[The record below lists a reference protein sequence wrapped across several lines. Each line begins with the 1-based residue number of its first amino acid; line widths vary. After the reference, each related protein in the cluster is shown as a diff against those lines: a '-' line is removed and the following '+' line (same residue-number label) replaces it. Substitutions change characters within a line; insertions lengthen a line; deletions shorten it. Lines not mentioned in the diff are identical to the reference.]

1 MFYKK
6 TNERIAVFIRRR
18 RISAP
23 PAFAG
28 IAIIAALIVV
38 GRFTRMVKM
47 KLTRGSQQIFTV
59 WRVVLLLKGLRHGK
73 QESLLCIIKNVRMAG
88 VLWTAILML
97 FYAPQQ
103 FTG

>member
-1 MFYKK
+1 MFALLIALVCIETAQQVLVVGVFDVDDIILDFIGSGFGILAQIAAACFIKK
-6 TNERIAVFIRRR
+6 TNERIAVFISRR

-47 KLTRGSQQIFTV
+47 K
-59 WRVVLLLKGLRHGK
+59 
-73 QESLLCIIKNVRMAG
+73 
-88 VLWTAILML
+88 
-97 FYAPQQ
+97 
-103 FTG
+103 

>member
-1 MFYKK
+1 MLDARESSAEYAEDRIEC
-6 TNERIAVFIRRR
+6 TAGLCGYCHYCCAYCGRQVYPDGENEV
-18 RISAP
+18 
-23 PAFAG
+23 
-28 IAIIAALIVV
+28 
-38 GRFTRMVKM
+38 
-47 KLTRGSQQIFTV
+47 TRGSQQIFTV

-97 FYAPQQ
+97 FYPPQQ

>member
-1 MFYKK
+1 MLDARESSAEYA
-6 TNERIAVFIRRR
+6 ERIAVFISRR

-47 KLTRGSQQIFTV
+47 K
-59 WRVVLLLKGLRHGK
+59 
-73 QESLLCIIKNVRMAG
+73 
-88 VLWTAILML
+88 
-97 FYAPQQ
+97 
-103 FTG
+103 